1 MVMNL
6 KHCGGRVPIFL
17 GGDAPYILVEFPD
30 RERFDS
36 LYSKHTRPGSRD
48 RYWAILNLL
57 RQGKS
62 LAEAGGGYGITK
74 EGVRLIEAKFL
85 RLMRESYL
93 KSKTV

>member
-30 RERFDS
+30 RETFNG
-36 LYSKHTRPGSRD
+36 LYPKQTRPGSRD

-62 LAEAGGGYGITK
+62 LAEAGRGYGITK

>member
-1 MVMNL
+1 MAMNL
-6 KHCGGRVPIFL
+6 KHCGGKVPIFL
-17 GGDAPYILVEFPD
+17 GGDTPIILVAFPD

-36 LYSKHTRPGSRD
+36 LYSKHTRAGSRD

-62 LAEAGGGYGITK
+62 LTEAGGGYGITK
-74 EGVRLIEAKFL
+74 EGVRKIEAKFL

>member
-1 MVMNL
+1 MAMNL
-6 KHCGGRVPIFL
+6 KHCEGKVPIFL

-36 LYSKHTRPGSRD
+36 LYPKQTRPGSRE

-62 LAEAGGGYGITK
+62 LAEAGWGYGITK

>member
-30 RERFDS
+30 RDTFYG
-36 LYSKHTRPGSRD
+36 LYSKQTRPGSCD

-62 LAEAGGGYGITK
+62 LAEAGRGYGITK